1 MKVLNDYLQQSNIQG
16 QLSEKSWKLTYRVTK
31 QVGNENDSDNEEEE
45 TKFEY
50 FSGVRAEILSAV
62 VNTDTAADDEDELP
76 TYCLE
81 FRHVTGSG
89 SSYALFCDHIS
100 KLKDELTVV
109 KDTSSD
115 L

>member
-1 MKVLNDYLQQSNIQG
+1 MKVLNEYLQQSDIQG
-16 QLSEKSWKLTYRVTK
+16 QLSDKSWKLTYRVTK
-31 QVGNENDSDNEEEE
+31 QVENENDSDNEEEE

-50 FSGVRAEILSAV
+50 FAGVRADILS
-62 VNTDTAADDEDELP
+62 AADDEDELP

-81 FRHVTGSG
+81 FRHVTGGG

-109 KDTSSD
+109 KDTSD
-115 L
+115 F